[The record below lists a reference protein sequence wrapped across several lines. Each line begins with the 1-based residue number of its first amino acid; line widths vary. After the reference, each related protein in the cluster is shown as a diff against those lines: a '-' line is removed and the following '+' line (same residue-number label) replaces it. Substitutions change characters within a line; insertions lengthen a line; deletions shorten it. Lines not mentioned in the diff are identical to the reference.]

1 MKNVII
7 LAAAATLVLAAPV
20 LAQSTSGSQS
30 SGRSDTI
37 IRTPPSTSNGTG
49 SGTSGSVGSPTPNY
63 PGRVRDF
70 NNPSTTDFN
79 IRNRAIGVP
88 RR

>member
-7 LAAAATLVLAAPV
+7 LATAATLGLAAPV
-20 LAQSTSGSQS
+20 LAQSTTGSQS

-37 IRTPPSTSNGTG
+37 IRTPPSTSNGSG
-49 SGTSGSVGSPTPNY
+49 SGTSGNVGSPTPNY
-63 PGRVRDF
+63 PGRLR
-70 NNPSTTDFN
+70 NLNSPSTDFN
-79 IRNRAIGVP
+79 LQNRALGAP